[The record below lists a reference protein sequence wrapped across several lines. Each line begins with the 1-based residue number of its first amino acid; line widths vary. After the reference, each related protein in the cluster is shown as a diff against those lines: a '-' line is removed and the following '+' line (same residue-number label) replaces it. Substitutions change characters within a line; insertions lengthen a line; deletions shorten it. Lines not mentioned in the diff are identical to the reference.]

1 MTQAIAID
9 SKEIWE
15 IFHPRT
21 VNSARLWE
29 IAQKANALAAEV
41 EQDWEELPE
50 ERRKLLTTLAYAGS
64 EPPPGI
70 QWKLLNFIDRLFAVG
85 MLLKDF
91 NACAFYVESSQRLLN
106 AIFSGIER
114 ENEDYQSALSDA
126 LAETF
131 ANLENTK
138 LMTAQEACEWIQ
150 EISDEAF
157 KDI

>member
-1 MTQAIAID
+1 MTQAIALD

-29 IAQKANALAAEV
+29 IAQKANALAVAV

-50 ERRKLLTTLAYAGS
+50 DRRKLLTTLAYAGS

-70 QWKLLNFIDRLFAVG
+70 QWKLRNFIDRLFAVG

-91 NACAFYVESSQRLLN
+91 NACAFYVEASERLLD

-114 ENEDYQSALSDA
+114 ENEDYQAALSAA
-126 LAETF
+126 LTETS
-131 ANLENTK
+131 ANVESSK
-138 LMTAQEACEWIQ
+138 AMTAEEACERIR
-150 EISDEAF
+150 EISDEVSR
-157 KDI
+157 DI

>member
-1 MTQAIAID
+1 MTEAIALD

-21 VNSARLWE
+21 LNSAKLLE
-29 IAQKANALAAEV
+29 IAQKTNALAAEV

-50 ERRKLLTTLAYAGS
+50 ERRKLLTTLAYAGI

-70 QWKLLNFIDRLFAVG
+70 QWKLRHFIDRLFAVG

-91 NACAFYVESSQRLLN
+91 NACEVYVEASERLLD

-114 ENEDYQSALSDA
+114 ENEDYQAELSAA
-126 LAETF
+126 LTETF
-131 ANLENTK
+131 ANLESSK
-138 LMTAQEACEWIQ
+138 AMTAEEAGEWIR
-150 EISDEAF
+150 EISDEASR
-157 KDI
+157 DI

>member
-1 MTQAIAID
+1 MTTAIALD

-29 IAQKANALAAEV
+29 IAQKANALAVAV

-50 ERRKLLTTLAYAGS
+50 EQRKLLTTLAYAGI

-70 QWKLLNFIDRLFAVG
+70 KWKLLNFIDRLFAVG

-91 NACAFYVESSQRLLN
+91 NACAFYVEASQRFIT
-106 AIFSGIER
+106 AILSGIER
-114 ENEDYQSALSDA
+114 ENEDYQAALSDA

-131 ANLENTK
+131 ANLESSK
-138 LMTAQEACEWIQ
+138 AMTAEEACEWIQ

-157 KDI
+157 RDM

>member
-1 MTQAIAID
+1 MTQAIALD

-15 IFHPRT
+15 IFHPHT

-29 IAQKANALAAEV
+29 IAQKANALAVTV
-41 EQDWEELPE
+41 EQDWEKLPE
-50 ERRKLLTTLAYAGS
+50 EQRKLLTTLAYAGI

-70 QWKLLNFIDRLFAVG
+70 KGKLLNFMDRLLAVW
-85 MLLKDF
+85 MLLKNF
-91 NACAFYVESSQRLLN
+91 NAFAFYVEASQRLIN

-114 ENEDYQSALSDA
+114 ENEDYQAALSDA

-138 LMTAQEACEWIQ
+138 LMTAEEACEWIQ
-150 EISDEAF
+150 KISDQALRDF
-157 KDI
+157 